1 MKQQDLAKIKW
12 NDKTID
18 LYTQVMKEEVP
29 PNITKQQLRT
39 IVKNINTYKLEL
51 DDNDTIIYTPN
62 NVKIISPS
70 KYDNILQQFYNS
82 TQLGLG
88 KGIKKFHSTV
98 NIQCLVPRNII
109 EAWLKKQGDYQI
121 QRRVIK
127 NTDNDTIV
135 ALRPNDVW
143 MMDIMELRPY
153 QSSND
158 DYRYIFSVID
168 VFSRKL
174 WSFPLDTQYQT
185 ESIDVYRNLKNKL
198 GVYPKRVITDS
209 GPTFGNDFKS
219 NM

>member
-12 NDKTID
+12 NDNTIN
-18 LYTQVMKEEVP
+18 LYTKVIKEAVP

-62 NVKIISPS
+62 NVKIVSPN

-98 NIQCLVPRNII
+98 NIQYLIPRNTI

-121 QRRVIK
+121 QRSVIK
-127 NTDNDTIV
+127 NTDNAYLTIKQKII
-135 ALRPNDVW
+135 AFFSKR
-143 MMDIMELRPY
+143 
-153 QSSND
+153 SS
-158 DYRYIFSVID
+158 
-168 VFSRKL
+168 K
-174 WSFPLDTQYQT
+174 
-185 ESIDVYRNLKNKL
+185 RNN
-198 GVYPKRVITDS
+198 
-209 GPTFGNDFKS
+209 
-219 NM
+219 

>member
-1 MKQQDLAKIKW
+1 MKQQDLAKIRW
-12 NDKTID
+12 NVTTID

-29 PNITKQQLRT
+29 QNITKQQLRT

-98 NIQCLVPRNII
+98 NIQYLIPRNTI

-127 NTDNDTIV
+127 NTDNDKIV
-135 ALRPNDVW
+135 ALRPNDAW
-143 MMDIMELRPY
+143 MMDVMEVRPY

-158 DYRYIFSVID
+158 DYKYIFRVID

-185 ESIDVYRNLKNKL
+185 ESIDVYRK
-198 GVYPKRVITDS
+198 
-209 GPTFGNDFKS
+209 F
-219 NM
+219 